1 MEQEAGKSGRFV
13 DASEQVIGACIE
25 VHRHLGPGLLE
36 SAYHECLRYEL
47 RLRGLK
53 YVSEIQVPVAY
64 KGISLD
70 CGYRLDFL
78 IEDSIILEIKA
89 VERLLPVH
97 QAQVVTYLKL
107 TGVNTGLL
115 VNFNVA
121 LIKQGLRRLTR
132 KKNPSLPAF
141 PASCSI
147 SDGCDEL

>member
-89 VERLLPVH
+89 VETPPACSSSAGGDVSEAHRSEH
-97 QAQVVTYLKL
+97 GAARKL
-107 TGVNTGLL
+107 QRGLDK
-115 VNFNVA
+115 A
-121 LIKQGLRRLTR
+121 R
-132 KKNPSLPAF
+132 S
-141 PASCSI
+141 
-147 SDGCDEL
+147 